1 MDSCVIDDNH
11 HAYEQEENDSKLE
24 LVPVMVGDK
33 TFHCQPWMAYQA
45 FEFIEML
52 EFMAEEFS
60 LTVKGNGLIAHIM
73 ETGASLPDLEE
84 I

>member
-1 MDSCVIDDNH
+1 
-11 HAYEQEENDSKLE
+11 
-24 LVPVMVGDK
+24 
-33 TFHCQPWMAYQA
+33 MAYQA